1 MDADPVTLI
10 EPTPA
15 LAAAFQAM
23 VEEFRQAGE
32 ASYQRYRDL
41 IRDDFPGYV
50 RWTESL
56 REANPARPDRVP
68 ESIFWLV
75 RAGHTVLGSSRL
87 RYGLTAQTAQTGGH
101 IGYDIRPGARRQGY
115 GTRLLA
121 LTLDRARAAG
131 FDRVLITCDTANLG
145 SARVIE
151 KNGGVLENRLI
162 DPASGE
168 EVSRY
173 WITL

>member
-1 MDADPVTLI
+1 MDADAMTLI
-10 EPTPA
+10 EPTVA
-15 LAAAFQAM
+15 LAAAFRAM

-32 ASYQRYRDL
+32 ASYQRYRDQ
-41 IRDDFPGYV
+41 IRADFPAYV
-50 RWTESL
+50 RWAQSL
-56 REANPARPDRVP
+56 RAADPARPDRVP

-75 RAGHTVLGSSRL
+75 RGGHTILGGSRL
-87 RYGLTAQTAQTGGH
+87 RYGLTSLTAQIGGH
-101 IGYDIRPGARRQGY
+101 IGYDIRPGARRRGY

-131 FDRVLITCDTANLG
+131 FARVLITCDTANRG

-151 KNGGVLENRLI
+151 KNGGVLENRVI
-162 DPASGE
+162 DPATGE